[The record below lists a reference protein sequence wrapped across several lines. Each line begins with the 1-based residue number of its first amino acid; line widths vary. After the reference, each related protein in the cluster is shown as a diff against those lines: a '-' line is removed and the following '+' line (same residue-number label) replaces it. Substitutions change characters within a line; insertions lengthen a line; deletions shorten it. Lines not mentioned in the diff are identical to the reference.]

1 MKYEHVRY
9 QQVESFSYWTQK
21 HKKLLQRNSPQKAGW
36 VEFHGRAAPGAT
48 RRVSCESAEPAGSLR
63 LWRFQ
68 PRPRERSYAV
78 WDVLGRLNMVY
89 PQKMQASWEI
99 VLILILLIHWKIR
112 VYLSALRYS
121 YYFKGTD
128 YIACGPIL
136 GRIQGGASVSIAKLL
151 YFSGLAKVFGVHI
164 FSSH

>member
-1 MKYEHVRY
+1 MGRPGTFKHGLPTKNA
-9 QQVESFSYWTQK
+9 SFMG
-21 HKKLLQRNSPQKAGW
+21 N
-36 VEFHGRAAPGAT
+36 
-48 RRVSCESAEPAGSLR
+48 
-63 LWRFQ
+63 
-68 PRPRERSYAV
+68 
-78 WDVLGRLNMVY
+78 
-89 PQKMQASWEI
+89 I

-112 VYLSALRYS
+112 IYLSALRYS

-164 FSSH
+164 FS